1 MISYNLSNLIYVFRG
16 SKISSWRHSQV
27 DRMLENPVS
36 AVILEWTAFDVTFCV
51 IFFRVCSL
59 SHVTSRC
66 VTRWIPSA
74 QACPSITCAHCPGGS
89 SLCAGEWE
97 RRSQG
102 GEGGAEEAEWRAAW
116 RGGSQTTQETR
127 EDPQV
132 HRHTNTNKVT
142 AWFSLWGQN
151 SHEIF
156 KQLCFPQNQILTICV
171 IICCQERNLNNF
183 ICFILSHRVTSTN
196 IHVLGQ
202 NKYSIFSLLHFSIF
216 YHSDLKHSQRLQP
229 VVFWLLIHLPVISYF
244 YFIFSPLLL
253 LLCGLKYLANY
264 YSITKM
270 FSDYFFGSPV
280 ILFQL

>member
-1 MISYNLSNLIYVFRG
+1 M
-16 SKISSWRHSQV
+16 WRSV
-27 DRMLENPVS
+27 LFSFGCALFLMWLP
-36 AVILEWTAFDVTFCV
+36 AVW
-51 IFFRVCSL
+51 
-59 SHVTSRC
+59 
-66 VTRWIPSA
+66 
-74 QACPSITCAHCPGGS
+74 QGGS
-89 SLCAGEWE
+89 RPLKPARQSRVLTVQVVFLCVQVNE
-97 RRSQG
+97 R
-102 GEGGAEEAEWRAAW
+102 GGAREEREEQRKQNGGLHEEEA
-116 RGGSQTTQETR
+116 SKQ
-127 EDPQV
+127 
-132 HRHTNTNKVT
+132 HRKPERTLRCTDTNNTNKVT

-244 YFIFSPLLL
+244 YFIFSSLLL
-253 LLCGLKYLANY
+253 LFGLKYLANY

-270 FSDYFFGSPV
+270 FSDYFVGSPV